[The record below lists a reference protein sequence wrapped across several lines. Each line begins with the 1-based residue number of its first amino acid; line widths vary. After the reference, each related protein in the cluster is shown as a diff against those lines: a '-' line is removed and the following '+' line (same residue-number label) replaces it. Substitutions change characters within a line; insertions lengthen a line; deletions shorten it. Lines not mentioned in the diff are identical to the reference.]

1 MDTEEEDILV
11 AIYINMVM
19 RLLGIYHLQKDL
31 SYLQEIITTK
41 KDIRNILLLQTALL
55 ANDKNEVAKRKP
67 VVGYDSRRGQ
77 ACNFFKKEALAKV
90 LSSEFCEIFK
100 NTFFTEHLW
109 MTASMSL
116 QYEILIVRSSHQRCS
131 VLKVVL
137 KNSTKFTGKH
147 LCQSPFSNKVSGVSR
162 QH

>member
-55 ANDKNEVAKRKP
+55 ANNKNEVAKRKP

-90 LSSEFCEIFK
+90 LSSEISK

-131 VLKVVL
+131 ILKVVL